1 MYINFSN
8 GSQQSSQKIKKNHL
22 NLVLYQIK
30 MFYSLKKKRKT
41 GQKCAVSQCIK
52 KRHEMTLVR
61 LLRLSFTAI
70 YTLLYYK

>member
-1 MYINFSN
+1 MGQNSLL
-8 GSQQSSQKIKKNHL
+8 KKLKKNHI
-22 NLVLYQIK
+22 NLVLYQMK